1 MGTLDEYRNGIFTR
15 FAVKFRPT
23 SSSYYPMTKEFHF
36 SWQWDIQSAPE
47 AIWPFAADTNRFNRD
62 TGQPEVEM
70 LSNVMG
76 AKKMRM
82 RLPIIRVEWEEEPF
96 EWTYP
101 YSFGIVRRYSKGPI
115 DEMRV
120 HVDFDPLPGGG
131 TRVHY
136 QTWMWTGNLLAQL
149 GLPIAIGIVARRRFE
164 RVIRLY
170 DRIVKKGASLFTS
183 TRQRGLTPGGRASF
197 RSQSEAVIRQGTDR
211 SLVERLE
218 EFLDQADELSLQRI
232 RPYAL
237 ADHWGANRRAVLELF
252 LRATRAG
259 ILDMSW
265 DLLCPS
271 CRGTAEG
278 HTNLGE
284 VRGHSHCNTCRIDFT
299 ANFDHNIEVV
309 FKPNPSVRRVEFSAA
324 FCAGSPQLQPHVVMS
339 QSIAPLRSLP
349 MPLQLEAGRYTLR
362 ASKAPGSVS
371 LYADVNGGTK
381 ADLRVSQ
388 FGWPSEAQHVSLL
401 PTLNLIN
408 ATETDQTFQLERT
421 AWSDQAA
428 TAADVTALQV
438 FRDLFA
444 TEVVRPGEEI
454 SIGSVTLMFT
464 DLRDSTRLYRKIG
477 DASAF
482 GRVREHFEVLE
493 KAIAEEGGAIV
504 KTMGDAV
511 MATFRHPIN
520 ALKSVWK
527 AQTEIAKYGEP
538 MLWLKVGLHKGPCIV
553 VNLNDRLDYFGSTVN
568 IAARL
573 PGFSKGGEL
582 IFSEEFYNDPEIRNF
597 IAENIPPSALMQFT
611 GELKGFD
618 EPFKM
623 WKLRV

>member
-1 MGTLDEYRNGIFTR
+1 M
-15 FAVKFRPT
+15 A
-23 SSSYYPMTKEFHF
+23 KEFYF
-36 SWQWDIQSAPE
+36 SWHWDIQSSPE

-62 TGQPEVEM
+62 TGQPEIEM

-76 AKKMRM
+76 TKKLRM
-82 RLPIIRVEWEEEPF
+82 KLPIIRVEWEEEPF

-101 YSFGIVRRYSKGPI
+101 YSFGIVRRYSKAPI
-115 DEMRV
+115 REMRV
-120 HVDFDPLPGGG
+120 QANFTPRSEGG
-131 TRVHY
+131 THVHY
-136 QTWMWTGNLLAQL
+136 QTWMVTDNLLARL
-149 GLPIAIGIVARRRFE
+149 GIPFAIGVVARDRFE
-164 RVIRLY
+164 RAFRYY
-170 DRIVKKGASLFTS
+170 DTITDKGSLLEPK
-183 TRQRGLTPGGRASF
+183 RQRGLTTRGRARF
-197 RSQSEAVIRQGTDR
+197 RSQSEAMVAQGTDR

-218 EFLDQADELSLQRI
+218 QFLDQADEMSLQRI
-232 RPYAL
+232 RPYSL
-237 ADHWGANRRAVLELF
+237 ADSWEASRRAVLEMC

-278 HTNLGE
+278 HTNLGD
-284 VRGHSHCNTCRIDFT
+284 VHGHSHCNTCQIDFT
-299 ANFDHNIEVV
+299 VNFDHNIEVV
-309 FKPNPSVRRVEFSAA
+309 FKPNPSVRTVDFSAA
-324 FCAGSPQLQPHVVMS
+324 FCVGSPQLQPHVVMS
-339 QSIAPLRSLP
+339 QTVTPLHALP
-349 MPLQLEAGRYTLR
+349 VPLQLERGRYTLR
-362 ASKAPGSVS
+362 TSNAPGSIS
-371 LYADVNGGTK
+371 LYADADGGTK

-388 FGWPSEAQHVSLL
+388 YGWPPEEQHVSLL

-408 ATETDQTFQLERT
+408 ATDADQTFQMERT
-421 AWSDQAA
+421 AWSDQAS
-428 TAADVTALQV
+428 TAADVTSLQV

-464 DLRDSTRLYRKIG
+464 DLRDSTRLYRNIG

-482 GRVREHFEVLE
+482 GRVRQHFEILE
-493 KAIAEEGGAIV
+493 KSIAEEGGAIV

-511 MATFRHPIN
+511 MATFRHPID

-568 IAARL
+568 ITARL
-573 PGFSKGGEL
+573 PGFSQGGEL
-582 IFSEEFYNDPEIRNF
+582 IFSEEFYNDPEIRDF
-597 IAENIPPSALMQFT
+597 IARNIPPSAMSQFT
-611 GELKGFD
+611 GGLKGFD

-623 WKLRV
+623 WKLMV

>member
-1 MGTLDEYRNGIFTR
+1 M
-15 FAVKFRPT
+15 A
-23 SSSYYPMTKEFHF
+23 KEFYF
-36 SWQWDIQSAPE
+36 NWQWDIQSAPE
-47 AIWPFAADTNRFNRD
+47 AIWPFASDTNRFNRD

-70 LSNVMG
+70 LSNVKG
-76 AKKMRM
+76 TKKMRM
-82 RLPIIRVEWEEEPF
+82 KLPVIKVEWEEEPF

-101 YSFGIVRRYSKGPI
+101 YSFGIVRRYGKGPI

-120 HVDFDPLPGGG
+120 QVNFDPLPEGG
-131 TRVHY
+131 THVRY
-136 QTWMWTGNLLAQL
+136 QTWVTTGNILAQL
-149 GLPIAIGIVARRRFE
+149 GIPFAIGVVAKNRFE

-170 DRIVKKGASLFTS
+170 DRIARKGGSLLTP
-183 TRQRGLTPGGRASF
+183 TRQRGLTPRGRARF
-197 RSQSEAVIRQGTDR
+197 RSQGEAVIGQGTER

-218 EFLDQADELSLQRI
+218 HFLDQADELSLQRI
-232 RPYAL
+232 RPYSV
-237 ADHWGANRRAVLELF
+237 ADSWSVDRRAVLEMF

-271 CRGTAEG
+271 CRGTTEG

-284 VRGHSHCNTCRIDFT
+284 VQGHSHCNTCQIDFT
-299 ANFDHNIEVV
+299 VNFDHNIEVV
-309 FKPNPSVRRVEFSAA
+309 FKPNPSVRTVEFNAT
-324 FCAGSPQLQPHVVMS
+324 FCVGSPQLQPHVVLS
-339 QSIAPLRSLP
+339 QAVTPLHALP
-349 MPLQLEAGRYTLR
+349 VPIQLEMGRYSLR
-362 ASKAPGSVS
+362 ASNAPGSVS
-371 LYADVNGGTK
+371 LYADADGGMK

-388 FGWPSEAQHVSLL
+388 YGWPPEEQRVSLL

-408 ATETDQTFQLERT
+408 ATDANQTFQLERT
-421 AWSDQAA
+421 VWSDQAS

-464 DLRDSTRLYRKIG
+464 DLRDSTRMYRLIG

-482 GRVREHFEVLE
+482 GRVREHFDVLE

-511 MATFRHPIN
+511 MATFRHPID

-527 AQTEIAKYGEP
+527 AQTEIAKRGEP

-568 IAARL
+568 ITARL
-573 PGFSKGGEL
+573 PGFSQGGEL
-582 IFSEEFYNDPEIRNF
+582 IFSEEFYNDPEIRDF
-597 IAENIPPSALMQFT
+597 IARNITPSALKQFT
-611 GELKGFD
+611 GDLKGFD
-618 EPFKM
+618 EPFRM